1 MRSSSGCPGSV
12 FTAQTCRS
20 PSAADAPQTTFRLGG
35 HGRLREFEDAQAL
48 AEERQQI
55 LTSSNPFGIGEYL
68 ESFTVD
74 SYAPFPFPP
83 PVQTG
88 RARAVSQFPLSL
100 PTPFSPLPS
109 P

>member
-12 FTAQTCRS
+12 FTAPTCRR

-74 SYAPFPFPP
+74 SYAPFPFLP

-88 RARAVSQFPLSL
+88 RYGDVYEFRIAI
-100 PTPFSPLPS
+100 PTAFSPLR
-109 P
+109 